1 MRVVKCIS
9 DADCNCEEDNPGP
22 LGAQDGHQFE
32 LEECSSPSSA
42 VYQVYKD
49 TPFSLA
55 CNAQAAQSAGSSNPN
70 SYNYEDIQW
79 FYDDQLIQIRNGSN
93 AELMNTV
100 YYSRKVDQV
109 VNMDGVHLIKG
120 QLHFN
125 MAKDLVGEYHCKIF
139 ETKSPKINLKGEN
152 TTYLHAFRV
161 IP

>member
-1 MRVVKCIS
+1 MRVAKCIS
-9 DADCNCEEDNPGP
+9 DTDCNCEGNN
-22 LGAQDGHQFE
+22 LGDQDGKQFE
-32 LEECSSPSSA
+32 LEECFSPSSA

-55 CNAQAAQSAGSSNPN
+55 CNANQISGSNSRN
-70 SYNYEDIQW
+70 SYDYEDIEW

-139 ETKSPKINLKGEN
+139 KNESPKINLKGEK
-152 TTYLHAFRV
+152 THITLHQFFE
-161 IP
+161 

>member
-9 DADCNCEEDNPGP
+9 DTDCNSEGDH
-22 LGAQDGHQFE
+22 LGAQDGKQFE
-32 LEECSSPSSA
+32 LVECSSPLSA
-42 VYQVYKD
+42 VYEVYKD

-55 CNAQAAQSAGSSNPN
+55 CNVDDKSPSMFD
-70 SYNYEDIQW
+70 YEDIQW

-125 MAKDLVGEYHCKIF
+125 MAKDLIGEYHCKIF
-139 ETKSPKINLKGEN
+139 ESKSPKINLKGEKIV
-152 TTYLHAFRV
+152 H
-161 IP
+161 

>member
-1 MRVVKCIS
+1 MRVAKCIS
-9 DADCNCEEDNPGP
+9 DTDCNCEGIN
-22 LGAQDGHQFE
+22 LGDQDGKQFE
-32 LEECSSPSSA
+32 LEECFSPSSA

-55 CNAQAAQSAGSSNPN
+55 CNANQISGSNSRN
-70 SYNYEDIQW
+70 SYDYEDIEW

-139 ETKSPKINLKGEN
+139 KNESPKINLKGEK
-152 TTYLHAFRV
+152 THITLHQFFE
-161 IP
+161 